1 LQQPGLTDNVTLM
14 TFRRTVFPIVL
25 VLSSVA
31 CATVPAN
38 ITSAPAAV
46 TNGTTW
52 VRQSA
57 EYAAITRQIYRHAQA
72 SVEAAA
78 RGRQPGT
85 WAVMLDADETV
96 INNVQYQLEREP
108 QGLGFTQESWT
119 AWVRR
124 RAATPIPGSAE
135 FLRRVASL
143 GGRIAIVTNRL
154 ESECED
160 TREVFQRHTLP
171 FDTMLCRPDGQPSD
185 KNPRFAMVADG
196 RAFGVNVPL
205 DIVAVLG
212 DNILDF
218 PAQSQDL
225 RNQGDEAFAAFGVTF
240 FVLPNPMYGSWQSR

>member
-1 LQQPGLTDNVTLM
+1 M
-14 TFRRTVFPIVL
+14 MRRIVFAFVL
-25 VLSSVA
+25 VLSGAA
-31 CATVPAN
+31 CATVPA
-38 ITSAPAAV
+38 TTTASPATV

-52 VRQSA
+52 VQQSA
-57 EYAAITRQIYRHAQA
+57 EYAALTRQIYRQAQA
-72 SVEAAA
+72 FVEATA

-108 QGLGFTQESWT
+108 KGLGFTQESWT

-124 RAATPIPGSAE
+124 REATPIPGSGE
-135 FLRRVASL
+135 FLRRVAAM

-154 ESECED
+154 ESECDD
-160 TREVFQRHTLP
+160 TREVFRRHVLP
-171 FDTMLCRPDGQPSD
+171 FDAMLCRPAGQPSD

-196 RAFGVNVPL
+196 RAFGGSAPVEV
-205 DIVAVLG
+205 VAVLG

-218 PAQSQDL
+218 PALSQHL
-225 RNQGDEAFAAFGVTF
+225 REQGDEAFAVFGAKY